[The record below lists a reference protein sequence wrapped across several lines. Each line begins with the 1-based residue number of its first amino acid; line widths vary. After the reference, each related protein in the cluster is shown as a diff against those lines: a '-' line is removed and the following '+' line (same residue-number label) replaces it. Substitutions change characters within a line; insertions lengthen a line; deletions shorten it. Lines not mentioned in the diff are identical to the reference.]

1 MRLGFSVSVVG
12 RPGLRSH
19 DGRRWQNRPH
29 LSVSLAYLR
38 DLFLYLDSQR
48 ICMYRLSTDLAPY
61 LTHPAFPEFHHQIE
75 ACEAELAAA
84 GDQARRV
91 GLRLSFHAGAHVV
104 LNSADE
110 LLTGRATAELCGLAS
125 LLAAMRMGTEAVIVV
140 HVGASQPN
148 NRQAALE
155 AFCRGFESLP
165 PAARARVVLE
175 HDDRLFGVC
184 DCLWV
189 HARTGV
195 RLVFDLLHHQL
206 HNPTGL
212 HTHQALAVCLDT
224 WPAGQTPKIHVATP
238 ATELVRDRRHW
249 PHPPRLNRHSA
260 YLNPFPVIDFLR
272 ALPAVRDFDVM
283 LEARAKDLALLQLRQ
298 HLGVYAPDLVER
310 YGIA

>member
-1 MRLGFSVSVVG
+1 MRLGFSVTVVG

-19 DGRRWQNRPH
+19 DSRRWQNRPH

-48 ICMYRLSTDLAPY
+48 ICMYRLSSDLAPY
-61 LTHPAFPEFHHQIE
+61 LTHPAFPEFHRQIE
-75 ACEAELAAA
+75 ECEAELAAT
-84 GDQARRV
+84 GDQGRRL

-104 LNSADE
+104 LNAADE
-110 LLTGRATAELCGLAS
+110 LLATRARTELSGQAR
-125 LLAAMRMGTEAVIVV
+125 LLAAMGVGPEAVIVL
-140 HVGASQPN
+140 HAGASQPN
-148 NRQAALE
+148 NRQAALD

-165 PAARARVVLE
+165 PAVRARLVLE
-175 HDDRLFGVC
+175 HDDRLFGVD

-189 HARTGV
+189 HQRTGV

-206 HNPTGL
+206 YNPTGL
-212 HTHQALAVCLDT
+212 PTAYALAACLDT
-224 WPAGQTPKIHVATP
+224 WPAGQTPKIHVSTP
-238 ATELVRDRRHW
+238 ATELVRDRRKR

-272 ALPAVRDFDVM
+272 SLPPVRDFDVM
-283 LEARAKDLALLQLRQ
+283 IEARAKDLALLQLRQ